1 MMFINNSI
9 GSLSS
14 LYQTN
19 AVSSSRASRTQTVR
33 SFKDEMKLSAEAQ
46 TFSDMLKK
54 LRQTNEVRQDK
65 VNEYSAMIEN
75 GSYFASSD
83 DIAASILGVH

>member
-1 MMFINNSI
+1 MLINNSV

-19 AVSSSRASRTQTVR
+19 TLNPSRSNRTQKVR
-33 SFKDEMKLSAEAQ
+33 SFKDEMALSTEAQ

-65 VNEYSAMIEN
+65 VNEYSAMIAD
-75 GSYFASSD
+75 GSYYASSD